1 MFKGNK
7 IPYLFILT
15 AVFFFSLSFYKISGV
30 NSQVKSFETMVVPNT
45 FIGEFDISKLSI
57 NDLGKKLDEIETVLT
72 SKNITLKANN
82 QDLIFK
88 LSELGIGINRAELY
102 NEVLSYVNSTDYW
115 TLYNS
120 ISKDSFELKTFDYK
134 YVVNNAKL
142 VKFLKNLSGSVNIIP
157 KKGRLSMDSD
167 RNLKYVDEVLGY
179 NLNIEESA
187 KAINSLYE
195 KGEYVDNVLLVVD
208 EAYEKDPLKNINT
221 KISSFTTIYDD
232 SVSRRYNLIA
242 GAKYIDGVVLYPNE
256 VFSFFDKAGPYN
268 KEGYVYY
275 LGMMGNGVCQVATTL
290 YNAELLA
297 GLTTVTR
304 YNHGVKSVYVDGGLD
319 ATVAVTSGYVTDFK
333 FKNTLSYPIYISAF
347 ASSGKLTVEIWSVEN
362 ATNGKTYKTE
372 SIKHGYGSYEALR
385 HVYQDGKYISTE
397 NLGRSYYF
405 SE

>member
-1 MFKGNK
+1 MLKRNK
-7 IPYLFILT
+7 MPYLFIIA
-15 AVFFFSLSFYKISGV
+15 AVFLFSLSFYKISGV
-30 NSQVKSFETMVVPNT
+30 NSQVKTFETMVVPNT

-57 NDLGKKLDEIETVLT
+57 NDLGKKLDEIEDILT

-82 QDLIFK
+82 QDLVFK
-88 LSELGIGINRAELY
+88 LSEIGIRINRAELY
-102 NEVLSYVNSTDYW
+102 NEVLKYVNSTDYW

-120 ISKDSFELKTFDYK
+120 ISKDSFELKKFDYK
-134 YVVNNAKL
+134 YVVNKEKL
-142 VKFLKNLSGSVNIIP
+142 VNILKKISDSINVAP
-157 KKGRLSMDSD
+157 KKGRISMDSD
-167 RNLKYVDEVLGY
+167 RNMKYVDEILGY

-187 KAINSLYE
+187 KVICSAFEN
-195 KGEYVDNVLLVVD
+195 GDYVDNVSLVINEYFDD
-208 EAYEKDPLKNINT
+208 EPLKNINT

-232 SVSRRYNLIA
+232 TVSRKYNLIT
-242 GAKYIDGVVLYPNE
+242 GAKYIDGIILYPNE

-268 KEGYVYY
+268 KDGYVYY

-304 YNHGVKSVYVDGGLD
+304 YNHGIKSVYVDGGLD
-319 ATVAVTSGYVTDFK
+319 ATVAVTKGFVTDFK

-347 ASSGKLTVEIWSVEN
+347 ADGGKLTVEIWSVEN

-372 SIKHGYGSYEALR
+372 SIRHGYGSYEALR
-385 HVYQDGKYISTE
+385 HVYQDGEYVSTE